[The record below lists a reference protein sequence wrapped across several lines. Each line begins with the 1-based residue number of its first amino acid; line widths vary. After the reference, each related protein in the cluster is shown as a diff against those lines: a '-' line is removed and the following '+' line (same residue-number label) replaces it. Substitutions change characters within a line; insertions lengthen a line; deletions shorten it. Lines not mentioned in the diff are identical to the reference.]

1 MDPEL
6 RSTGAAGRKIAVV
19 GGGVAGLVSAWL
31 LSRRH
36 AVTLFE
42 KNDYVGGHTHT
53 IVIPSGPDEGLAVD
67 TGFIVCNDRTY
78 PNFHRFLGQLG
89 VGVRNADM
97 SFGYQDEASGLQYA
111 GTDLNGLF
119 AQRKNLFDPRYLN
132 MLAEILRFN
141 RAGAKALQDG
151 SAEGLTLGGWLKAGG
166 FGGWALEHYVVP
178 MGAAIWSAPFEKIL
192 QFPAQTYLRFFSN
205 HGLLTVTDM
214 PQWQTVQGG
223 GFSYVKAFLE
233 RFQGRVRKG
242 TPVQSVRR
250 QDRGVTVTLE
260 GGHREDF
267 DAVVLAG
274 HADESL
280 RLLEDPSAEESRLL
294 GPWCYQANKTVLHSD
309 ERLLPPNRRAWAS
322 WNYLRKKGAKGP
334 EDVSVTYHMN
344 RLMGLK
350 AAQEYC
356 VTLNLDERI
365 DPKKVVKVIDY
376 LHPEYSSEAVATQ
389 AALPSL
395 NGQRHTYFAGSYF
408 RYGFHEDA
416 VFSATL
422 VGQAFG
428 EIL

>member
-1 MDPEL
+1 MQESPIGSEKGQ
-6 RSTGAAGRKIAVV
+6 TIAVV

-36 AVTLFE
+36 RVTLFE
-42 KNDYVGGHTHT
+42 KNAYVGGHTNT
-53 IVIPSGPDEGLAVD
+53 IVVPSGPDEGLAVD

-78 PNFHRFLGQLG
+78 PAFHRFLGQLG
-89 VGVRNADM
+89 VGVRSADM

-119 AQRKNLFDPRYLN
+119 AQRRNLLDPRYLA

-141 RAGAKALQDG
+141 RSGALALRDG
-151 SAEGLTLGGWLKAGG
+151 SAQGLTLGQWLQARR
-166 FGGWALEHYVVP
+166 FGGWALRHYIVP
-178 MGAAIWSAPFEKIL
+178 MGAAIWSAPFDKML
-192 QFPAQTYLRFFSN
+192 QFPAETYLRFFSN

-214 PQWQTVQGG
+214 PQWQTVRGG
-223 GFSYVKAFLE
+223 SFSYVKAFLE
-233 RFQGRVRKG
+233 RFTGEVRKG
-242 TPVQSVRR
+242 TPV
-250 QDRGVTVTLE
+250 RGVSRRD
-260 GGHREDF
+260 GGVSLSLADGRREDF
-267 DAVVLAG
+267 DAVVIAG
-274 HADESL
+274 HADEAL
-280 RLLEDPSAEESRLL
+280 RMLEDPSADESRLL
-294 GPWCYQANKTVLHSD
+294 GPWRYQGNRTVLHTDRS
-309 ERLLPPNRRAWAS
+309 LLPPERRAWAS
-322 WNYLRKKGAKGP
+322 WNYLRRRDADGR
-334 EDVSVTYHMN
+334 EDVNVTYHMN

-350 AAQEYC
+350 ASEDYC

-376 LHPEYSSEAVATQ
+376 SHPEYSREAVATQ

-395 NGQRHTYFAGSYF
+395 NGRRHTYFAGSYF

-428 EIL
+428 ETL